1 MNKIQELALKTG
13 RSQVT
18 IYKILKEFKV
28 LGINRLPTEEEIL
41 SRKAGRPRKYN
52 Y

>member
-1 MNKIQELALKTG
+1 MNKIQELALNTG

-18 IYKILKEFKV
+18 IYKILKQ
-28 LGINRLPTEEEIL
+28 LHRLPTEEEVL
-41 SRKAGRPRKYN
+41 SRRRGRPRKYN

>member
-1 MNKIQELALKTG
+1 MNKIQELALKTE

-18 IYKILKEFKV
+18 IYKIAKR
-28 LGINRLPTEEEIL
+28 LGRIPTEEEVL